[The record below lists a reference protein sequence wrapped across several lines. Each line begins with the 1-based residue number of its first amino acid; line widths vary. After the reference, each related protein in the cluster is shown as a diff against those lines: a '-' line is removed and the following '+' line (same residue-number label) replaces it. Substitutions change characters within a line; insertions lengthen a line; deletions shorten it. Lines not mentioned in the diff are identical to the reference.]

1 MLKLWIT
8 IFDLNDLNT
17 EKTTCSVVTRTSGN
31 MQSKHVPVQRIK
43 PFFLVTRSHY
53 CISIAECRRKLHHSL
68 YVVPMTHALLD
79 CILSGVQVTT
89 RLEIFLHLNHLG

>member
-17 EKTTCSVVTRTSGN
+17 VKTTCSVVTRTPGN

-43 PFFLVTRSHY
+43 PFFLVTRSHC
-53 CISIAECRRKLHHSL
+53 CISIAECRRKFHPGL
-68 YVVPMTHALLD
+68 YVVPMVHALLD
-79 CILSGVQVTT
+79 CILSEVQVTIG
-89 RLEIFLHLNHLG
+89 LEFFCI